1 VISLVDIL
9 TKEEKLAKMQA
20 LHLLK
25 NAPKKRGRPKKVVE
39 EE

>member
-20 LHLLK
+20 LLALK
-25 NAPKKRGRPKKVVE
+25 NAPKKRGRPKKIE
-39 EE
+39 EEE